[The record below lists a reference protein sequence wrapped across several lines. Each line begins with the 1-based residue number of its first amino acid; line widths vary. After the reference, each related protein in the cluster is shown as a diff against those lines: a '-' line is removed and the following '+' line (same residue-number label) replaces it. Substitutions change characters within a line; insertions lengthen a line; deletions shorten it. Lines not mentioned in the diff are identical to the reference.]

1 MQSLQKNKNYTAAYL
16 VVAVLVTGATI
27 SVLHSIHHMVS
38 EDNSPKTGMP
48 VQDIYSPE
56 MIVSG
61 HSTDSIG
68 MPVQGSISPEMIV
81 IPN

>member
-16 VVAVLVTGATI
+16 VVAVLVTGSTI
-27 SVLHSIHHMVS
+27 SILHSIHHMMN
-38 EDNSPKTGMP
+38 EDNSPKIGMP
-48 VQDIYSPE
+48 AQEIYSPE

-61 HSTDSIG
+61 HSSDSIG
-68 MPVQGSISPEMIV
+68 MPAQGSISPEMIL